1 MKTLYSV
8 LAIVS
13 ALTIIGMVT
22 SISSHQIYAPRD
34 CAGCAEFQK
43 LTDEYE
49 KNVINAATLGSPE
62 EIPSLL
68 DQYVTDV
75 RALDF
80 STP

>member
-8 LAIVS
+8 LSIAS

-22 SISSHQIYAPRD
+22 SISSHQIYAPYD

-68 DQYVTDV
+68 DQYVTDI